1 VKLLI
6 PAALLLLFAIPS
18 RALCQQPISP
28 DDLKKKYGPNVQIIE
43 DVDTAKA
50 SGVGGHAIGDKA
62 TIDQSHST
70 APSVPAPW
78 GGMATGGSAD
88 TSATAEM
95 VTHSLAF
102 RIAAG
107 IVGGLCFLLGISIF
121 QQGNP
126 RGAVIV
132 GGSGLCVLI
141 GAILFPE
148 WLTLALLAFFF
159 FNITE
164 YAYAHGRL
172 TGALASIVTAV
183 HSADEAVSKGF
194 VDAVADIAE
203 TSEINLINKHAK
215 RNDASSIRI
224 PT

>member
-1 VKLLI
+1 MKLLI
-6 PAALLLLFAIPS
+6 PAALLLILSIPS
-18 RALCQQPISP
+18 RALCQQPMTP
-28 DDLKKKYGPNVQIIE
+28 DELKKKYGPNVQIIE

-95 VTHSLAF
+95 VTHSTAF

-121 QQGNP
+121 QQGNL
-126 RGAVIV
+126 RGAIII

-148 WLTLALLAFFF
+148 WLTLALLAFYF

-164 YAYAHGRL
+164 YAYAHGIL
-172 TGALASIVTAV
+172 TGTIASIVTAV
-183 HSADEAVSKGF
+183 HSADSAVSKGF
-194 VDAVADIAE
+194 TEAVGDIAE
-203 TSEINLINKHAK
+203 TNEIAVINKHAK
-215 RNDASSIRI
+215 RNDATSIRI